1 VSIVL
6 DDAKRTA
13 FEALYQETLVKG
25 PVSTVDYRLPYPK
38 HEFLRYLVEH
48 RGVLVHGSRHDDL
61 DILKPLRWSTD
72 GADSGNV
79 SGVYDDKDWIRP
91 IYFGVVNRKRCFGL
105 INGFFDQTADGEITL
120 AEDAGYDRRF
130 YRLTVGVT
138 GLPRSP
144 WQNAMIYILPPDTFE
159 FWNEWTSRSPVVPLM
174 KLPVVPDDL
183 PLRDEVW
190 GANWRTG
197 RASWV
202 MPDEPFPF
210 LKDVLATPIR
220 SSDVP
225 PWIRNGSGR
234 AD

>member
-1 VSIVL
+1 MRPSGR
-6 DDAKRTA
+6 AART
-13 FEALYQETLVKG
+13 
-25 PVSTVDYRLPYPK
+25 R
-38 HEFLRYLVEH
+38 R
-48 RGVLVHGSRHDDL
+48 RHDDL

-79 SGVYDDKDWIRP
+79 SGVYADKDWIRP

-159 FWNEWTSRSPVVPLM
+159 FWNEWTRGYQWQTSYSQSFVHFPPLFGHQRTTRR
-174 KLPVVPDDL
+174 LD
-183 PLRDEVW
+183 
-190 GANWRTG
+190 GAAAGKRCRTH
-197 RASWV
+197 R
-202 MPDEPFPF
+202 
-210 LKDVLATPIR
+210 
-220 SSDVP
+220 
-225 PWIRNGSGR
+225 
-234 AD
+234 